1 MNKLLSSL
9 AILGLLGAG
18 PVSAQTLEVWVD
30 RAYGA
35 ALQDIIPRFTER
47 TGFDVNLT
55 ADESPILTERICA
68 GEPADLFFPASE
80 SYMQQAMG
88 LGLLDVA
95 LRRNILQLPPDEV
108 PEDEA
113 PADPQY
119 APAAVLSQ
127 AEHRLA
133 AMAFLEFLASDEVRG
148 IFVRQG
154 FLLP

>member
-1 MNKLLSSL
+1 MSKLLSSL

-18 PVSAQTLEVWVD
+18 PASAQTLEVWVD
-30 RAYGA
+30 SSYQS
-35 ALQDIIPRFTER
+35 ALQEIIPRFTEH

-55 ADESPILTERICA
+55 ADESPALTERICA
-68 GEPADLFFPASE
+68 GETADLFFPASE
-80 SYMQQAMG
+80 SYTQQVMG

-95 LRRNILQLPPDEV
+95 LRRTILQLPPDEA

-119 APAAVLSQ
+119 ASAAVLAQ
-127 AEHRLA
+127 TENRLA
-133 AMAFLEFLASDEVRG
+133 AMAFLEFLASDEARG

-154 FLLP
+154 FVLP